1 MDIHITR
8 NGEQH
13 GPYPEASAREML
25 AAGQLQPTDLAW
37 HAGADGWKPLS
48 EVLGVG
54 AQPAATPPPPPK
66 PPGGGIP
73 KRTMAGAAPAEEKP
87 AEEKSEDSEAEDPN
101 KIRVT
106 RKGEPIGPYSRE
118 KAEKYFA
125 DGQLLPTDWG
135 WHDGMD
141 EWKPLYE
148 VLGVE
153 VSPGPGA
160 GAAASYSGTGGA
172 WTIGDCLSEG
182 MESFK
187 GNLGGAVLLTLVFM
201 IVIGITG
208 MLPLINLFLSGPIA
222 AGMLYF
228 FIKQVRR
235 EPTAIGDM
243 FAGFKRGYAQLLLL
257 SILSILIWIVATLPG
272 ISFILLGAAQGV
284 GEVRDSMQEGSK
296 TITTLSELTSAFRT
310 AGVYGARLTAGLALI
325 IFLPLISLSF
335 TFFSTPLVIDRQMKA
350 LDALKASARLMKG
363 QWFKVALFFILVG
376 IISQVGIIA
385 LGIGL
390 LFTFP
395 IAMSAV
401 ASCYLKNASGLTD
414 AHTAPISQGMKIALI
429 LMCVL
434 PIGGGVTAGLMI
446 DKAIKDIAE
455 VAKEDTNETDPGGQP
470 GATKNEIVGTYMWD
484 TSPFSQ
490 VGFPMWVEL
499 NEGGTGNFFVGP
511 INPNRPSPPKPIMWE
526 IDPENDGEVIVNM
539 DEQVFLRARI
549 TPGGGLKLLE
559 FAKEQGQE
567 AEPLDEGEQ
576 LEAVK
581 KGTLVGQYAGG
592 GGNRLVLRKDQKA
605 AWVINRQPIQGTWY
619 IRHNPGSIKGEV
631 LFFSRQAQ
639 FLFSINSG
647 QKPVSLTSAAR
658 LVQDPATRS
667 LKRVSLPAQ
676 GQMTY
681 TRSKGGPGGGRPPGG
696 AQGGPGGGRPP
707 GGAKGGP
714 GGGRPPGFGPPPKPG
729 GK

>member
-1 MDIHITR
+1 MDIHINR
-8 NGEQH
+8 KGEQH

-25 AAGQLQPTDLAW
+25 AAGQLLPTDLAW

-48 EVLGVG
+48 EVLGVE
-54 AQPAATPPPPPK
+54 AQPAATPPSPPK
-66 PPGGGIP
+66 PPGSGIP
-73 KRTMAGAAPAEEKP
+73 KRTMAGAAPAEEKS
-87 AEEKSEDSEAEDPN
+87 AEENSEDSEAGDPD

-160 GAAASYSGTGGA
+160 GVAASYSGTGGA

-201 IVIGITG
+201 IVMGITG
-208 MLPLINLFLSGPIA
+208 MLPLINLFLQGPLA

-272 ISFILLGAAQGV
+272 ISVMIFSGAAFVTHFMGVIQDVLAGKITSGSEAKAAVEGIVTAFKASGV
-284 GEVRDSMQEGSK
+284 GILAGAA
-296 TITTLSELTSAFRT
+296 LSLL
-310 AGVYGARLTAGLALI
+310 V
-325 IFLPLISLSF
+325 PLIALSF
-335 TFFSTPLVIDRQMKA
+335 TLFSTPLVIDRQMKA
-350 LDALKASARLMKG
+350 LDALKASAHLMKG

-401 ASCYLKNASGLTD
+401 ASCYLKNASAITA
-414 AHTAPISQGMKIALI
+414 AHTAPVTQGMKIGLACACI
-429 LMCVL
+429 LPVGGAVAAIVMAGGSVL
-434 PIGGGVTAGLMI
+434 GVAS
-446 DKAIKDIAE
+446 AI
-455 VAKEDTNETDPGGQP
+455 DTNGTDTNGTEQGGQP
-470 GATKNEIVGTYMWD
+470 GAPKNEIVGTYMWD

-490 VGFPMWVEL
+490 VAVPLWVEL
-499 NEGGTGNFFVGP
+499 NEGGAGNFFVGP
-511 INPNRPSPPKPIMWE
+511 IYPNRPVQPKPIMWE

-539 DEQVFLRARI
+539 DAQVFLKARI

-576 LEAVK
+576 IETVK

-605 AWVINRQPIQGTWY
+605 AWIINRQPIQGTWY
-619 IRHNPGSIKGEV
+619 VRHNPGSIKGEV
-631 LFFSRQAQ
+631 LFLGGRTQ

-667 LKRVSLPAQ
+667 LKRVPLPAQ

-696 AQGGPGGGRPP
+696 GQ
-707 GGAKGGP
+707 GGP